1 MKGDAL
7 LLAPPIHEPSYSFH
21 SVFTSTPF
29 KFLVEGNAFYV
40 HADLVSRH
48 SKPLDRMINGE
59 MLEAQKGYAVL
70 EETEQSTFDRFA
82 RWMYKGYY
90 EPGEPFDQP
99 LDEPSQG
106 TRSIDEEIP
115 SPLRPET
122 VNPDID
128 IPLLDP
134 DAVIPTT
141 RPLSYG
147 NQEWMSSPSIKKS
160 KKVALRKA
168 GSKHQIEIPT
178 SKSTSRNELKES
190 FIWRKPVIRRTCI
203 DIRPPRSNQKSN
215 EDYSEVFL
223 SHAQLYVFAEKY
235 DIQNLKM
242 LALDN
247 LQNVLTVYTLYEERT
262 GDIVTLL
269 RYIYENTGEPVEG
282 TEDMRTLLRLYMG
295 YEMDTLMK
303 DAGFRNVMIDDGG
316 ALLDDFMKM
325 VRKRIGPDWV
335 EQEIRVGVGEWDQ

>member
-1 MKGDAL
+1 
-7 LLAPPIHEPSYSFH
+7 
-21 SVFTSTPF
+21 
-29 KFLVEGNAFYV
+29 
-40 HADLVSRH
+40 
-48 SKPLDRMINGE
+48 MINGE
-59 MLEAQKGYAVL
+59 MSEAQKGYAVL

-82 RWMYKGYY
+82 QWMYKGYY

-106 TRSIDEEIP
+106 TRSIDEEIT
-115 SPLRPET
+115 SPLPPES

-128 IPLLDP
+128 IPSLAP
-134 DAVIPTT
+134 DAVIPMA
-141 RPLSYG
+141 RPLFYG
-147 NQEWMSSPSIKKS
+147 YQELMDSPRIKKS
-160 KKVALRKA
+160 KKVLPYKA

-178 SKSTSRNELKES
+178 SKSTSRKELKES
-190 FIWRKPVIRRTCI
+190 FIRRKPVIRRTCI
-203 DIRPPRSNQKSN
+203 DIRPPRPNQTSN

-235 DIQNLKM
+235 DIQDLKM

-269 RYIYENTGEPVEG
+269 RYVYENTGEPVEG
-282 TEDMRTLLRLYMG
+282 TEDMRTLLGLYMG

-303 DAGFRNVMIDDGG
+303 DAGFRNVMINDGG

-325 VRKRIGPDWV
+325 VRKRISPDWE
-335 EQEIRVGVGEWDQ
+335 EQEKKSAADEWD